1 MAEER
6 RTNPDDRQAIELSE
20 SELQELQRL
29 EAKKTAAHK
38 KVLDSKDH
46 LFGAI
51 LIDLDLEGLDLL
63 DVKMTKA
70 NLQARI

>member
-6 RTNPDDRQAIELSE
+6 RTNPDDPQAIEFSE

-29 EAKKTAAHK
+29 EAKKTAVHK

-51 LIDLDLEGLDLL
+51 LIDLDL
-63 DVKMTKA
+63 
-70 NLQARI
+70 

>member
-6 RTNPDDRQAIELSE
+6 WTKPDDPQAIELSE
-20 SELQELQRL
+20 SDLQELQRL
-29 EAKKTAAHK
+29 EAKKTDAHK

-51 LIDLDLEGLDLL
+51 LIGLNLEELSLH
-63 DVKMTKA
+63 DVKMTKT

>member
-1 MAEER
+1 MA
-6 RTNPDDRQAIELSE
+6 
-20 SELQELQRL
+20 
-29 EAKKTAAHK
+29 

-51 LIDLDLEGLDLL
+51 LIDLDLEGLDFH
-63 DVKMTKA
+63 DVKITKA